1 MEWHAQFRPDARD
14 PNVAAFLAT
23 NTYFQSNA
31 GLAAQAIIDPT
42 KIDPAAINYI
52 KLGLIPTSATG
63 LVSPAATSKNNNNEL
78 TIKLDFNLTEKDKL
92 SAMLGGFRN
101 PQILPFGDNGANVTG
116 FPSLN
121 QTNTYF
127 SNFAYTK
134 ISPLC

>member
-1 MEWHAQFRPDARD
+1 M
-14 PNVAAFLAT
+14 
-23 NTYFQSNA
+23 
-31 GLAAQAIIDPT
+31 
-42 KIDPAAINYI
+42 
-52 KLGLIPTSATG
+52 
-63 LVSPAATSKNNNNEL
+63 SPAATSKNNNNEL

-127 SNFAYTK
+127 SNFAYTRT
-134 ISPLC
+134 ISPTLLNEFRVTFQRLNFLGDKADATLPTSSALGFGILSDMPNVRRS